1 MMIVNSLIANLLP
14 LFPKSFVKIFAKPYL
29 AGETLEEALAEIRA
43 LNARGISATLDLLGE
58 DPKTRSQC
66 RAAVEMYLAALDRI
80 AETRLNSG
88 ISLKPSHMG
97 LKLDKTFC
105 FDNIREVAGHA
116 AGHRIFVRIDMEDT
130 ALKNDTLDLFFRLKK
145 EFDNVGIVVQ
155 AYLRS
160 AIQDIRP
167 LMDVK
172 AGIRLCK
179 GAYFWEDKK
188 DAYKDP
194 AVINSSYAYLLEQ
207 LLSHG
212 CFTGIATHDE
222 KLVFEAVKIIDRLGL
237 GRDAYEFQMLYG
249 VEEELRTI
257 LRDQGHPVRVYVPF
271 GKEWLAYSI
280 RRIKENPKMVSY
292 VFSGMLK
299 KLIQR

>member
-1 MMIVNSLIANLLP
+1 MVVNSLIAYLLP

-116 AGHRIFVRIDMEDT
+116 AERGIFVRIDMEDT
-130 ALKNDTLDLFFRLKK
+130 ALKNDTLDLFSRLKK
-145 EFDNVGIVVQ
+145 EFGNVGIVVQ

-160 AIQDIRP
+160 AIQDIKP
-167 LMDVK
+167 LMDAK

-179 GAYFWEDKK
+179 GAYFWEHKK

-212 CFTGIATHDE
+212 CFVGIATHDE
-222 KLVFEAVKIIDRLGL
+222 TLVFEALKIIDRLGL
-237 GRDAYEFQMLYG
+237 GKEAYEFQMLYG
-249 VEEELRTI
+249 VEAELRAI

-280 RRIKENPKMVSY
+280 RRLKENPKMVSY
-292 VFSGMLK
+292 IFSSLLK
-299 KLIQR
+299 KTLNR

>member
-1 MMIVNSLIANLLP
+1 MIVNSLIANLLP
-14 LFPKSFVKIFAKPYL
+14 LFPKSFIKIFARPYL

-58 DPKTRSQC
+58 DPKKRSQC
-66 RAAVEMYLAALDRI
+66 RAAVETYTRALDRI
-80 AETRLNSG
+80 AETRLDSG

-97 LKLDKTFC
+97 LKLDTAFC
-105 FDNIREVAGHA
+105 FDNIREVVGHA
-116 AGHRIFVRIDMEDT
+116 AGRGIFVRIDMEDT

-145 EFDNVGIVVQ
+145 EFGNVGIVVQ

-160 AIQDIRP
+160 AIQDIKP
-167 LMDVK
+167 LMDAK
-172 AGIRLCK
+172 AGVRLCK
-179 GAYFWEDKK
+179 GAYYWEPKNEV
-188 DAYKDP
+188 YKDP
-194 AVINSSYAYLLEQ
+194 AVIRSSYAYLLEQ

-222 KLVFEAVKIIDRLGL
+222 KLVFEALKLIDRLGL
-237 GRDAYEFQMLYG
+237 GKEAYEFQMLYG

-271 GKEWLAYSI
+271 GEEWPAYSI
-280 RRIKENPKMVSY
+280 RRLKENPKMVSY
-292 VFSGMLK
+292 VFSSLLK
-299 KLIQR
+299 KLIRR